1 MTARTFVVA
10 VAWLAAMAG
19 ATALVFAATSGMG
32 LTGSSGANFSV
43 IFGGLALAVAID
55 ASVGAVLTL
64 RRPGNIVGVVLMLAA
79 ILLAAAFLGFPGGA
93 VLYEERGRHDL
104 LAGVVALIGALG
116 IYPSVIAAGP
126 LLALVFPTGRLPGPR
141 WRWPVGAIVAMIAV
155 GSATVVV
162 RPGRIGGSG
171 SSFADNPFGVSGLS
185 GSEPLWAI
193 GETLVATALPFALL
207 LALAAVIVRVRRSRG
222 VERAQLKWF
231 VASNAIFGVFFTV
244 SVVDGATQT
253 IVDVLAPWTLSLP
266 PIAVGIAILRYRL
279 YDIDRLI
286 SRTLSWAVISGV
298 LVSAFAGA
306 VVAMQAVLAG
316 FTQGQ
321 TLAVAASTL
330 VAFALF
336 QPVRRRVQ
344 SAVDRRFDRARYDA
358 QRTVEGLAAG
368 LRDEFDLERLGT
380 GLGAVVDRTLAPSS
394 VGVWLRPSLRARGR

>member
-19 ATALVFAATSGMG
+19 AAALVFAGSAGVG
-32 LTGSSGANFSV
+32 LAGSSGANFSV
-43 IFGGLALAVAID
+43 IFGGVALAVAID

-64 RRPGNIVGVVLMLAA
+64 RRPGNIVGLVLMLAA
-79 ILLAAAFLGFPGGA
+79 ILLAAAILGFPGGA

-116 IYPSVIAAGP
+116 ILPSLIVAGP

-141 WRWPVGAIVAMIAV
+141 WRWPVGAIVAMIAF

-162 RPGRIGGSG
+162 RPGQIGGSG
-171 SSFADNPFGVSGLS
+171 SSFADNPFGVSGFS
-185 GSEPLWAI
+185 GSEPLWAM
-193 GETLVATALPFALL
+193 GDTLVAAALPFTVL

-231 VASNAIFGVFFTV
+231 VASNAVVGVFLTV
-244 SVVDGATQT
+244 SAVDGATQT
-253 IVDVLAPWTLSLP
+253 IVDVLSPWTFSLP
-266 PIAVGIAILRYRL
+266 PIAVGIAVLRYRL

-298 LVSAFAGA
+298 LVSVFAGA

-344 SAVDRRFDRARYDA
+344 TAVDRRFDRARYDA

-380 GLGAVVDRTLAPSS
+380 GLGAVVDQALAPSS
-394 VGVWLRPSLRARGR
+394 VGVWLRPSQQARGR

>member
-19 ATALVFAATSGMG
+19 AAALVFAATAGVG
-32 LTGSSGANFSV
+32 LAGSSGANFSV

-79 ILLAAAFLGFPGGA
+79 ILLAAAILGFPGGA

-116 IYPSVIAAGP
+116 IYPSVIVAGP
-126 LLALVFPTGRLPGPR
+126 LLALVFPDGRLPGPR
-141 WRWPVGAIVAMIAV
+141 WKWPVGAIVAMIAF

-162 RPGRIGGSG
+162 RPGPIGGSG

-193 GETLVATALPFALL
+193 GDTLAAAALPFAAL
-207 LALAAVIVRVRRSRG
+207 LALAAVTVRVRRSRG

-231 VASNAIFGVFFTV
+231 VASNAVVGVFLTV

-253 IVDVLAPWTLSLP
+253 IVNLLSPLSLSLP

-286 SRTLSWAVISGV
+286 SRTVSWAVISGV
-298 LVSAFAGA
+298 LVSVFAGA
-306 VVAMQAVLAG
+306 VFGGQTALAG
-316 FTQGQ
+316 VVGDDSS
-321 TLAVAASTL
+321 LVVAASTL

-358 QRTVEGLAAG
+358 QRTVEDLAAG
-368 LRDEFDLERLGT
+368 LRNEFDLERLGT
-380 GLGAVVDRTLAPSS
+380 GLGAVVGQALAPSS
-394 VGVWLRPSLRARGR
+394 VGVWLRSSLRSR

>member
-1 MTARTFVVA
+1 MTARTIVVA

-19 ATALVFAATSGMG
+19 AAALALAATSGFG

-79 ILLAAAFLGFPGGA
+79 ILLAAALLGFPGGA
-93 VLYEERGRHDL
+93 VLHEERGRHDL

-141 WRWPVGAIVAMIAV
+141 WRWPVGAIVAMIAF

-162 RPGRIGGSG
+162 RPGPIGGSG
-171 SSFADNPFGVSGLS
+171 SSFADNPFGVSALS
-185 GSEPLWAI
+185 GSEALWAM
-193 GETLVATALPFALL
+193 GDTLAAAALPFAVL

-231 VASNAIFGVFFTV
+231 VASNAVVGVFLTV

-253 IVDVLAPWTLSLP
+253 IVDVLAPWTFSLP
-266 PIAVGIAILRYRL
+266 PIAVGVAILRYRL

-298 LVSAFAGA
+298 LVSVFAVA
-306 VVAMQAVLAG
+306 VVALVLRRGGQSGSEIAAT
-316 FTQGQ
+316 FTGN
-321 TLAVAASTL
+321 
-330 VAFALF
+330 
-336 QPVRRRVQ
+336 
-344 SAVDRRFDRARYDA
+344 
-358 QRTVEGLAAG
+358 
-368 LRDEFDLERLGT
+368 
-380 GLGAVVDRTLAPSS
+380 
-394 VGVWLRPSLRARGR
+394 

>member
-1 MTARTFVVA
+1 MTARTAFVA
-10 VAWLAAMAG
+10 VTWLAAMAG
-19 ATALVFAATSGMG
+19 AAMLALAATSGFG

-64 RRPGNIVGVVLMLAA
+64 RRPGNIVGIVLMLAA

-93 VLYEERGRHDL
+93 VLYAERGRHDL
-104 LAGVVALIGALG
+104 LAGVVAMIGVLG
-116 IYPSVIAAGP
+116 IYPSVIVAGP
-126 LLALVFPTGRLPGPR
+126 LLALVFPDGRLPGLR
-141 WRWPVGAIVAMIAV
+141 WRWPVGAIVAMIAF

-162 RPGRIGGSG
+162 RPGPIGGSG
-171 SSFADNPFGVSGLS
+171 SSFADNPFGVSALS
-185 GSEPLWAI
+185 GYEALWAT
-193 GETLVATALPFALL
+193 GDTLAAAALPSALL
-207 LALAAVIVRVRRSRG
+207 LAFAAVIVRVRRSRG
-222 VERAQLKWF
+222 AERAQLKWF
-231 VASNAIFGVFFTV
+231 VASNAIFGAFFAV

-253 IVDVLAPWTLSLP
+253 IVDVIAPWTLSLP

-279 YDIDRLI
+279 YEIDRLI

-298 LVSAFAGA
+298 LVSVFAGA

-358 QRTVEGLAAG
+358 QRTVEGLATG

-380 GLGAVVDRTLAPSS
+380 GLGTVVDQALSPSS
-394 VGVWLRPSLRARGR
+394 VGVWLRHSVPARDR